1 MKVIIYGL
9 HSCKYCVAAKEL
21 CENRKIQYDYK
32 EVKRDITVEQLREMV
47 GASVKTVPQIFIM
60 EDGFAE
66 YVGGYAELA
75 QKLSPN

>member
-9 HSCKYCVAAKEL
+9 QSCKYCVAAKEL
-21 CENRKIQYDYK
+21 CENQRIQYDYK

-47 GASVKTVPQIFIM
+47 GAEVKTVPQIFIM

-66 YVGGYAELA
+66 YVGGYTELV